1 MDLKN
6 WQIWRIGRN
15 GNDGRVRNDEINF
28 EILKKWHHTWENGY
42 HWKLRKFR
50 QFQKIK
56 IQGNHAYEKLDSNGK
71 EHSKIKDLEFHS
83 RSKMQK
89 FLFLQF
95 QKILDLFLRPHP
107 RVSCL
112 KIKKFPKPLLALRA
126 KAFQPSLAWLAFQ
139 LIIH

>member
-1 MDLKN
+1 MNENSFQDCEHVILDQERIGRFEEMVDLKNWQIQRISRFGELLDLKN

-15 GNDGRVRNDEINF
+15 GNDGRVRNDETNF

-56 IQGNHAYEKLDSNGK
+56 IQGNHAYEKLDSNEK

-83 RSKMQK
+83 RSKSLENYK
-89 FLFLQF
+89 SN
-95 QKILDLFLRPHP
+95 RP
-107 RVSCL
+107 
-112 KIKKFPKPLLALRA
+112 
-126 KAFQPSLAWLAFQ
+126 
-139 LIIH
+139 